1 MAAASVV
8 DLLFY
13 HFSHPRR
20 CLRTGCR
27 PYLSQTAILWPDLMI
42 VIYEKKHKVKKLK
55 ERYIES
61 KEIEKERKELI
72 RKRGKDRREV
82 RVFRYVCKEI
92 KEIK

>member
-42 VIYEKKHKVKKLK
+42 VIYEKKHKVKK
-55 ERYIES
+55 I
-61 KEIEKERKELI
+61 ERKIHREQRDRE
-72 RKRGKDRREV
+72 RKKRIID
-82 RVFRYVCKEI
+82 
-92 KEIK
+92 